1 MKALYIV
8 SAIYLILLGT
18 VVSQPAPAVEVE
30 AISPYIVCERD
41 TYASNLHCATNAH
54 RESVGLHAL
63 AYSPEAES
71 VAEARSKHLCTTST
85 FTHEGWER
93 FLDID
98 YTSAG
103 ENLATGFQT
112 PSEALQGLL
121 NSPTHKDN
129 IEGDWTSMG
138 TFTEPCGGKNLTVQ
152 IFTKE

>member
-18 VVSQPAPAVEVE
+18 VVSQTAPAVEVQS
-30 AISPYIVCERD
+30 ISPYIVCERD

-54 RESVGLHAL
+54 RETVGLPAL

-71 VAEARSKHLCTTST
+71 VAEARAKHLCITST
-85 FTHEGWER
+85 FTHEGWVD
-93 FLDID
+93 FIDFD

-121 NSPTHKDN
+121 NSQTHKDN
-129 IEGDWTSMG
+129 IEGDWTAMG
-138 TFTEPCGGKNLTVQ
+138 TFTEPGGGKNLSVQ
-152 IFTKE
+152 LFTKV